1 MPQKLRIL
9 VVEDSEDEAY
19 LYLRKINQAGYDPV
33 FKRVDTEAAMQ
44 QALEEEAW
52 DLIIADYAMPQ
63 FSAMGALSVLQKSG
77 LDIPFIIISGMI
89 RAEDAVLAMKAGAH
103 DYLMKDDLVRL
114 VPAIEREL
122 REANVRQA
130 RREAEASRRFSEERM
145 RQMLS
150 FISDII
156 YVTEVGDNKA
166 YFNTYVSPNAEAVTG
181 YPVEQLLADPDFW
194 YSTAVHPDD
203 RQAALAFRQELP
215 ENYKSETEYRL
226 TCANGKTI
234 WVRNSARRVPQP
246 GGFAYIYGVLSD
258 ITERRY
264 LEDQLRHAQ
273 KMEAVGLLAGGI
285 AHDFNNILMIIVG
298 YSDLLLSRHIDAND
312 PRRADLEEIKRAGE
326 RASALTRQLLVFG
339 QKQVYQN
346 RQTNLNFIISGIE
359 KMLRRLISENIELVT
374 VLAPDLREIMA
385 DHGRMEQVVLNLVI
399 NARDAMPQGGTL
411 TIKTANVTLSGVY
424 VARTIGVKPGDYVML
439 LVSDTGVG
447 IDQATQARMFEPFFT
462 TKKTG
467 RGTGLGLSTVYAIV
481 QQSQGHIEVESQPG
495 QGALFKIYF
504 PVTEKQAEAPVI
516 PALSVAALKHDPGR
530 KSVLVIEDE
539 TEVREVTCQFLQRDG
554 YTVFSAAN
562 GFEALKISR
571 NNSRPVD
578 LILTDL
584 IMPDVNGCDLAR
596 ELLKAWPEAQVLFMS
611 GYSDEAIV
619 EHGISDVGGFLLHKP
634 FDAAALFHAV
644 HQVFEHKKTGYT

>member
-19 LYLRKINQAGYDPV
+19 LYLRKIRQVGYELV
-33 FKRVDTEAAMQ
+33 FRRVDTETAMQ
-44 QALEEEAW
+44 TALKEESW

-77 LDIPFIIISGMI
+77 LDIPFIIISGVI
-89 RAEDAVLAMKAGAH
+89 RAEDAVQAMKAGAN

-122 REANVRQA
+122 REANIRQA

-145 RQMLS
+145 RQMLL
-150 FISDII
+150 FISDVV
-156 YVTEVGDNKA
+156 YVTEVGDNKT

-181 YPVEQLLADPDFW
+181 YPAEQLLADADFW
-194 YSTAVHPDD
+194 YSTAVLPDD
-203 RQAALAFRQELP
+203 RPAALAFRRELA
-215 ENYKSETEYRL
+215 ENCKSEIEYRL
-226 TCANGKTI
+226 TCADGKTI
-234 WVRNSARRVPQP
+234 WVRNSARQVSQP

-273 KMEAVGLLAGGI
+273 KMEAIGLLAGGI

-326 RASALTRQLLVFG
+326 RASVLTRQLLVFS
-339 QKQVYQN
+339 QKQAYQN
-346 RQTNLNFIISGIE
+346 RQTNLNFIISGFE

-374 VLAPDLREIMA
+374 ILAPDLREIMA
-385 DHGRMEQVVLNLVI
+385 DHGRMEQVLLNLVI
-399 NARDAMPQGGTL
+399 NARDAMAQGGVL
-411 TIKTANVTLSGVY
+411 TIETANVILSGPSV
-424 VARTIGVKPGDYVML
+424 VRMIGVKPGEYVL
-439 LVSDTGVG
+439 LSVRDTGTG

-462 TKKTG
+462 TKKVG

-481 QQSQGHIEVESQPG
+481 QQSHGYIEVESEPG
-495 QGALFKIYF
+495 RGAIFRIYF
-504 PVTEKQAEAPVI
+504 PVSEKLAEAPAKSA
-516 PALSVAALKHDPGR
+516 PAVFAPNHNPGL

-539 TEVREVTCQFLQRDG
+539 AEVREVTCQFLQRGG
-554 YTVFSAAN
+554 YTVLSAAN

-571 NNSRPVD
+571 DSNRPVD
-578 LILTDL
+578 LIVTDL
-584 IMPDVNGCDLAR
+584 IMPDVNGCDLVR
-596 ELLKAWPEAQVLFMS
+596 ELLKAWPEAGALFMS
-611 GYSDEAIV
+611 GYSDETIV
-619 EHGISDVGGFLLHKP
+619 EQGIAEVGGFLLRKP
-634 FDAAALFHAV
+634 FDAAALLHAV
-644 HQVFEHKKTGYT
+644 HQVFEHKKTV